1 MDKLYQ
7 WQCRVDGRFKILR
20 GRALKDLEQHEHFG
34 KSPHYWIWEN
44 LEGQWPPYLSSSIG
58 PDNGNCNFV
67 ATTLYW
73 LIQFSWDKKSNDQQL
88 KRKLFTL
95 CGSLMLSHIVVLSW
109 PSGWELGSW
118 LMITL
123 MKPSLKCNEWRL
135 RTVVSLSVLNIK
147 VVFIK
152 LGNHLM
158 NYDHQ
163 RWLFLTS
170 MYS

>member
-1 MDKLYQ
+1 MTVQ
-7 WQCRVDGRFKILR
+7 GRRKVQNSEGASTKRPWAAWAFRQITTLLNLR
-20 GRALKDLEQHEHFG
+20 
-34 KSPHYWIWEN
+34 KS
-44 LEGQWPPYLSSSIG
+44 GDQWPPCPSSSIG